1 MLQNLFSGRSKS
13 KKTTSKQVQTDSTL
27 PDISRVIRMSPAA
40 AAPADEEVSA
50 SPVAIAD
57 KAEAAVES
65 LSNQFEEWMRAD
77 LAKLRAAWAEA
88 KEQATPETYRQL
100 FTAAHNIRGVAGS
113 YGYPAISRLC
123 GSLCTLV
130 SSSLPGERAALINLH
145 VEACRAAHNSMA
157 QGSGPQSV
165 ANAVCDAL
173 ESQVSSTTTSIK
185 L

>member
-1 MLQNLFSGRSKS
+1 MLRNLFLGRSKS
-13 KKTTSKQVQTDSTL
+13 NKVASKQAQPDSSR
-27 PDISRVIRMSPAA
+27 PDISRVIKLTSTE
-40 AAPADEEVSA
+40 ADSIEHQASA

-77 LAKLRAAWAEA
+77 LVKLRASWAEA
-88 KEQATPETYRQL
+88 QEHATPETYRKL

-130 SSSLPGERAALINLH
+130 SNSKPGERTALINLH
-145 VEACRAAHNSMA
+145 IEACRAAHNSVS
-157 QGSGPQSV
+157 QGSGAQSV

-173 ESQVSSTTTSIK
+173 ETQVASSASITP
-185 L
+185 